1 MDTHTLIQA
10 FDTEEGKR
18 IFSRFLSCIEDFHM
32 RPALARGV
40 LLGFS
45 GGADSVLCAA
55 LLLRL
60 KHIIFDF
67 PLVLCHINHGIRG
80 ESAHRDQAFCERFA
94 NELSLPYYART
105 IDVPTSAKQMRIGIE
120 ECARKMRY
128 EQFDHIIRG
137 RNDIQT
143 IVTAHNATD
152 NLETVLQRLFRGTGM
167 KGMCGIPV
175 ARKNVLRPML
185 YIPKK
190 EIVDFLSK
198 NQIPFVTDETNFD
211 SGYTRNYIRNEI
223 FPLLER
229 LTDEPEE
236 SILRFVQ
243 NLREDEECLSSLADE
258 FLLRFPSGTV
268 DTEHFLKLPKA
279 VRSRVL
285 VSLVKKVA
293 PDAMLERM
301 HIQGALSAI
310 EEGKRRYSL
319 VCDLILNC
327 EKGYIYIDSQKSLF
341 PFDASLPLNQE
352 VWIDSL
358 DACFVLCDRESF
370 KSFSNVYKIAIQ
382 EAIDFGIINGELS
395 VRTKRDGD
403 AYAYGGI
410 TRKLKK
416 LFNDRSI
423 PPRFRDLI
431 PVICDV
437 SGIIWVPGFRVRE
450 CKNVKSDKK
459 IYIAVALPKEMDDF
473 DKSYRFYIG
482 NEFC

>member
-60 KHIIFDF
+60 KHTIFDF
-67 PLVLCHINHGIRG
+67 PLVLCHVNHGIRG

-94 NELSLPYYART
+94 DELSLPYYART

-128 EQFDHIIRG
+128 EQFDDIIRG

-167 KGMCGIPV
+167 KGMCAIPAV
-175 ARKNVLRPML
+175 RENVLRPML

-268 DTEHFLKLPKA
+268 DTEQFLKLPKA

-310 EEGKRRYSL
+310 EEGRRRYSL
-319 VCDLILNC
+319 VCDLTLNC
-327 EKGYIYIDSQKSLF
+327 EKGYIYIDWQKSLF

-370 KSFSNVYKIAIQ
+370 KSFSNVYKNSIQVNLSSAI
-382 EAIDFGIINGELS
+382 IKGELG
-395 VRTKRDGD
+395 VRSRREGD
-403 AYAYGGI
+403 AYRFSGVTHRIKTLLQSLHLIQPNKERMPVFYDEEGI
-410 TRKLKK
+410 VFVPPFPLRGQNKPLGEGDA
-416 LFNDRSI
+416 DRI
-423 PPRFRDLI
+423 LLI
-431 PVICDV
+431 HYPH
-437 SGIIWVPGFRVRE
+437 G
-450 CKNVKSDKK
+450 KNPWIDK
-459 IYIAVALPKEMDDF
+459 
-473 DKSYRFYIG
+473 
-482 NEFC
+482 